1 MGNKVVVGID
11 VGKESYAVSVFDGRA
26 YLFQGLTPAHP
37 ETFLKRVTPHL
48 PQDAAEV
55 LFVMEATGVYSLKL
69 ALFLVQGG
77 HRVSV
82 VNPFVVRKYAE
93 MRLRRTKTDPAD
105 SRILAQFGFFA
116 SPSPFHPQEEKA
128 YHLRQVLKAIDD
140 YQKRRTEILNHL
152 ETLKHHPF
160 PQPKVRQY
168 YEQELQRVEETLQA
182 LEKEAEDLALQYA
195 PREYRLLLSI
205 PGVGRRLACAIL
217 GILSPLTRFAR
228 SKELASF
235 LGLAP
240 QIDQSGKRKERA
252 WLSKRGNPFL
262 RKLLFLAALSAS
274 RFNEQCRML
283 YERLLSRGKPKKV
296 ALIAVANKLLR
307 QIFAILRS
315 GIPYDPHYLERKRSF
330 AFQGT

>member
-11 VGKESYAVSVFDGRA
+11 VGKESYAVSIFDGRA

-37 ETFLKRVTPHL
+37 ETFLKRVIPHL

-195 PREYRLLLSI
+195 PREYKLLLSI

-262 RKLLFLAALSAS
+262 RKLLFLSALSAS
-274 RFNEQCRML
+274 RFNEQCRVL

-330 AFQGT
+330 ALQGT

>member
-1 MGNKVVVGID
+1 MGNRVVVGID
-11 VGKESYAVSVFDGRA
+11 VGKEQYAVSIFDGRA

-69 ALFLVQGG
+69 ALFLVQKG

-93 MRLRRTKTDPAD
+93 MRLRRTKTDPVDA
-105 SRILAQFGFFA
+105 RILAQFGFFA
-116 SPSPFHPQEEKA
+116 SPPPFVPKDKKA
-128 YHLRQVLKAIDD
+128 YLLEEIQKTIED

-152 ETLKHHPF
+152 EALKHHPF
-160 PQPKVRQY
+160 PHPRLQKL
-168 YEQELQRVEETLQA
+168 YEEELQRVEETLKA

-195 PREYRLLLSI
+195 PREYELLLSI
-205 PGVGRRLACAIL
+205 PGVGKRLACAIL

-235 LGLAP
+235 LGLTP

-252 WLSKRGNPFL
+252 WMKQGESLPAETPLSFRSQCFPVQRAVQG
-262 RKLLFLAALSAS
+262 AL
-274 RFNEQCRML
+274 
-283 YERLLSRGKPKKV
+283 
-296 ALIAVANKLLR
+296 
-307 QIFAILRS
+307 
-315 GIPYDPHYLERKRSF
+315 
-330 AFQGT
+330 

>member
-205 PGVGRRLACAIL
+205 PGVGKRLACAIL

-262 RKLLFLAALSAS
+262 RKLLFLSALSAS